1 MTVSSQSVDFHSQP
15 SAAAPPTTVTI
26 PPLTPTSGS
35 TSSTDPSPTTTSP
48 TLADHRPS
56 IAKAYTAPP
65 PLDRQFPKP
74 PSDIDLTE
82 ALRRAPGRWTIQGS
96 ISAKE
101 AAPRQP
107 RADRDIEQLKAQR
120 IIDLETAKAQLF
132 AYSDSMQE
140 EVVAR
145 ERLRRTQSIAKKTA

>member
-35 TSSTDPSPTTTSP
+35 TSSTDPPPPTTPP
-48 TLADHRPS
+48 TLADPRPS

>member
-1 MTVSSQSVDFHSQP
+1 MTLLQPSCKTLKHTRQRSVLPAPSQSSLIVLLSYYISCRRKDGNLYR
-15 SAAAPPTTVTI
+15 TI
-26 PPLTPTSGS
+26 FLFRTSHRLLSTARRSTTPTENG
-35 TSSTDPSPTTTSP
+35 
-48 TLADHRPS
+48 
-56 IAKAYTAPP
+56 
-65 PLDRQFPKP
+65 
-74 PSDIDLTE
+74 
-82 ALRRAPGRWTIQGS
+82 

-120 IIDLETAKAQLF
+120 VIDLETAKAQLF